1 MKFNPEFIH
10 KNVPIKHLVTFNL
23 GGNADY
29 FYSAD
34 CIEALCEAVEYAKK
48 KNWPVFILGG
58 GSNLVVSDKGIEGIV
73 IHNLCEDI
81 CQVDKEKHQL
91 KLSSGFPLAKL
102 VELAHHEG
110 FEGAEAF
117 AGIPGSIGGAIC
129 GNAGAYGQSISDILL
144 NCDILTSD
152 GKVQTVDKNY
162 LQFDYR
168 MSRIK
173 KEPMIVL
180 SAVFQLKAGNKKLI
194 EEKINEI
201 LEQRHSKHPDK
212 SIGCAGSFFKNL
224 PPAAGETRRQAAGMF
239 LDKVGA
245 KQMAVGGASVFEKHA
260 NFIINRGN
268 ATAADVK
275 ALAKLLKDKVKSELG
290 IVLEEEVRYV
300 GRE

>member
-1 MKFNPEFIH
+1 MKFNPELIH
-10 KNVPIKHLVTFNL
+10 KNVPVKHLVTFNI

-34 CIEALCEAVEYAKK
+34 CTEALCDAVDYAKK

-73 IHNLCEDI
+73 IHNQCEDI
-81 CQVDKEKHQL
+81 CQIDKEKHQI
-91 KLSSGFPLAKL
+91 KISSGYLLSHL
-102 VELAHHEG
+102 VDVALHHG
-110 FEGAEAF
+110 FAGAESF

-129 GNAGAYGQSISDILL
+129 GNAGAYGKSISDILIS
-144 NCDILTSD
+144 CDILTED
-152 GKVQTVDKNY
+152 GKVKTVDKSF
-162 LQFDYR
+162 LQFEYR

-180 SAVFQLKAGNKKLI
+180 SAVFQLEPGDKKAIKA
-194 EEKINEI
+194 KIDEI
-201 LEQRHSKHPDK
+201 IEQRHSKHPDK
-212 SIGCAGSFFKNL
+212 GIGCAGSFFKNL
-224 PPAAGETRRQAAGMF
+224 PPAPGETRRQAAGMF

-245 KQMAVGGASVFEKHA
+245 KQMCVGGASVYEKHA
-260 NFIINRGN
+260 NFIINKGN

-275 ALAKLLKDKVKSELG
+275 ALAKLLKDKVKKELG
-290 IVLEEEVRYV
+290 ITLEEEVRYV

>member
-1 MKFNPEFIH
+1 MKFNPELIH
-10 KNVPIKHLVTFNL
+10 KNVPVKHLVTFNL

-34 CIEALCEAVEYAKK
+34 CIEALCDAVDYAKK

-73 IHNLCEDI
+73 IHNQCEDI
-81 CQVDKEKHQL
+81 CKIDKEKNQI
-91 KLSSGFPLAKL
+91 KISSGYLLSHL
-102 VELAHHEG
+102 VDVALHEG
-110 FEGAEAF
+110 LAGAESF

-129 GNAGAYGQSISDILL
+129 GNAGAYGKSISDILVTA
-144 NCDILTSD
+144 DILTND
-152 GKVQTVDKNY
+152 GKIQTVDKSF
-162 LQFDYR
+162 LQFEYR

-173 KEPMIVL
+173 REPMIVL
-180 SAVFQLKAGNKKLI
+180 SAVFQLQPGNKNEIKA
-194 EEKINEI
+194 KIDEI

-212 SIGCAGSFFKNL
+212 GVGCAGSFFKNL
-224 PPAAGETRRQAAGMF
+224 PPAPGETRRQAAGMF

-245 KQMAVGGASVFEKHA
+245 KQMFVGGASVYEKHA
-260 NFIINRGN
+260 NFIINKGN

-275 ALAKLLKDKVKSELG
+275 ALAKLLKEKVKKELG
-290 IVLEEEVRYV
+290 ITLEEEVRYV